1 MMFLP
6 DTLIPRS
13 KAINVFIFKFKKY
26 KFSIKK
32 YLSRYKK
39 IKYYP
44 GLISIIILPII
55 CVFFLK
61 VNYDSKR
68 QTAISLTTWSEDFLY
83 DETMYILNNRKF
95 KKVVF
100 TGDLYSDEMK
110 LKTSQKEIQ
119 FNFEA
124 NSHYKTYVH
133 LLEILQLEN
142 ATYYIPYKN
151 NIWFTNPTIPK
162 SAYNSL
168 NCGFNPK
175 PINEFEQINEYVLI
189 KYFIEKYYYLGLIY
203 LFLCFLG
210 IRSSIKLFKG

>member
-1 MMFLP
+1 
-6 DTLIPRS
+6 
-13 KAINVFIFKFKKY
+13 
-26 KFSIKK
+26 
-32 YLSRYKK
+32 LSSYKK

-44 GLISIIILPII
+44 GLISIIVLPIF
-55 CVFFLK
+55 CVLFLK
-61 VNYDSKR
+61 NNYDSKR
-68 QTAISLTTWSEDFLY
+68 QTAISLTTWSEDFFY

-100 TGDLYSDEMK
+100 TGDLYLDEMK
-110 LKTSQKEIQ
+110 LKTSQKEIQSLISNYDTLNGIQ

-124 NSHYKTYVH
+124 NSHYKTYVN

-142 ATYYIPYKN
+142 ARYYISYKN

-162 SAYNSL
+162 NAFNSV

-175 PINEFEQINEYVLI
+175 PIDEYEQINTYELI
-189 KYFIEKYYYLGLIY
+189 KSFIEKYYYLGLIY
-203 LFLCFLG
+203 FFLCYLG